1 MFLKDKKIYY
11 IYFILNKIN
20 NKIYV
25 GKTINPEKRFKRH
38 CYSKQF
44 IGLAIKKYKSQ
55 NFEYFL
61 IADTLDE
68 NECNDIEKFY
78 IKHWKTTKK
87 QYGYNIASGGE
98 GGNLLEGL
106 SEQKKKKRNEKIRK
120 ANLGK
125 KASNETK
132 KKQSKAHKGQNN
144 SMFGKKHTIESIK
157 KNSESQLNEKHWRFI
172 SFNQSEKN
180 FIFENLKLNIS
191 INEISRRINFKF
203 NKNFSSKVIS
213 RFLKRGLY
221 DS

>member
-1 MFLKDKKIYY
+1 M
-11 IYFILNKIN
+11 
-20 NKIYV
+20 
-25 GKTINPEKRFKRH
+25 
-38 CYSKQF
+38 
-44 IGLAIKKYKSQ
+44 
-55 NFEYFL
+55 

-106 SEQKKKKRNEKIRK
+106 SEQKKKKRNEKLRK

-144 SMFGKKHTIESIK
+144 SMFGKKHIVESIK
-157 KNSESQLNEKHWRFI
+157 KNSESQLNEKHWRFV
-172 SFNQSEKN
+172 SFNQSEEN

-213 RFLKRGLY
+213 RFLKRRLY
-221 DS
+221 DN